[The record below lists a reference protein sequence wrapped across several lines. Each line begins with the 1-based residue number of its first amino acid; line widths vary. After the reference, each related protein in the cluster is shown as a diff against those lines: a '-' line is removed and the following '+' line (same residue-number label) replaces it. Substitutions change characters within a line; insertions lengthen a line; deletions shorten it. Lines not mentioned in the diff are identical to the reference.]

1 MDADDELLAELRRVT
16 RQADPPPEHVRA
28 AAAAAFAFRDPDAAL
43 AALIG
48 DSDLGEFELGESEL
62 GEFELGKFET
72 VRTGEAADHVLSYDL
87 GGARVDLE
95 VTATGDGPVL
105 TGQLLDAEPD
115 DCGLETGDGDRLPVP
130 VDEFGRFLLTEVP
143 SGPARLHYRAAGGAP
158 IVTPW
163 FVL

>member
-1 MDADDELLAELRRVT
+1 MDADDELIAELRRVT
-16 RQADPPPEHVRA
+16 READPLPEHVLA

-48 DSDLGEFELGESEL
+48 DSDRGG
-62 GEFELGKFET
+62 FET
-72 VRTGEAADHVLSYDL
+72 VRSAEAEDHVLSYEL
-87 GGARVDLE
+87 SGARVDLE

-115 DCGLETGDGDRLPVP
+115 GCHLETGNGDRLPVP
-130 VDEFGRFLLTEVP
+130 VDEFGRFLLTDVP
-143 SGPARLHYRAAGGAP
+143 AGPARLHYRAAAGAP